1 MQYGIGFFKSF
12 SRLYHGRQLLPLDIS
27 RSHAPW
33 QRIQNLAS
41 VPTKRDEGA
50 LKKCTFQQ
58 RQILA
63 PSRLSSLSEKMHY
76 YPGKINRHAKKMKK
90 SSRSMKIDEMIDE
103 KWHLHASPRV
113 CTHLVLVPLLVEG
126 ARGRRVTA
134 GRNLA
139 SVLAHLRK
147 PVHLRRKFG
156 EPQLY
161 SSPKEER
168 YQTASKM
175 LCTKLKFE
183 S

>member
-1 MQYGIGFFKSF
+1 
-12 SRLYHGRQLLPLDIS
+12 
-27 RSHAPW
+27 
-33 QRIQNLAS
+33 
-41 VPTKRDEGA
+41 
-50 LKKCTFQQ
+50 
-58 RQILA
+58 
-63 PSRLSSLSEKMHY
+63 
-76 YPGKINRHAKKMKK
+76 
-90 SSRSMKIDEMIDE
+90 MKIDEMIDE

-113 CTHLVLVPLLVEG
+113 STHLVLVPLLVEG

-156 EPQLY
+156 EPQSLF

-175 LCTKLKFE
+175 LCTKSSFE
-183 S
+183 TIE